1 MTTSVLIVT
10 YRAAEAA
17 IDCLTSLT
25 PLTKGADSD
34 AAAEIIVVDN
44 ASGDGTAERIAA
56 RFPQVTLIEAG
67 ENLGFARAVNL
78 AAGHATGDVL
88 VLLNPDTIVHDGAIG
103 HLARFARANPD
114 AGLVGGRTLTP
125 AGELDPRSCWGAP
138 SAWSMVCF
146 ATGLS
151 MLFKRNRV
159 LDPESLGRWERDS
172 VREVGVVSGCLLAVR
187 REVWDQLGG
196 FDPSFFMYG
205 EDVDLSLRAA
215 RLGYRPMITPRA
227 VVTHIGGASSSV
239 HVERLVLLM
248 KGKVSL
254 VARHGPPAGR
264 ALLAAG
270 VAVRAVASVAAGSRD
285 KGWPALWR
293 RRREWLD
300 GYPARRREHVLSG
313 REVS

>member
-103 HLARFARANPD
+103 HLAGFARANPD

-159 LDPESLGRWERDS
+159 LDPESLGRWSGIRSERS
-172 VREVGVVSGCLLAVR
+172 
-187 REVWDQLGG
+187 
-196 FDPSFFMYG
+196 
-205 EDVDLSLRAA
+205 
-215 RLGYRPMITPRA
+215 
-227 VVTHIGGASSSV
+227 ASSPAACS
-239 HVERLVLLM
+239 R
-248 KGKVSL
+248 S
-254 VARHGPPAGR
+254 AGR
-264 ALLAAG
+264 SGTSSAASTRRSSCTG
-270 VAVRAVASVAAGSRD
+270 RTSTCRCARPGS
-285 KGWPALWR
+285 GT
-293 RRREWLD
+293 
-300 GYPARRREHVLSG
+300 AR
-313 REVS
+313 

>member
-1 MTTSVLIVT
+1 VTTSVLIVT
-10 YRAAEAA
+10 YRATEAA

-25 PLTKGADSD
+25 AGAD
-34 AAAEIIVVDN
+34 AGAEVIVVDN

-56 RFPQVTLIEAG
+56 RFPRVRLIEAG

-103 HLARFARANPD
+103 HLAEFARAHPD

-125 AGELDPRSCWGAP
+125 AGDLDPHSCWGVP

-151 MLFKRNRV
+151 TLFKHSRV
-159 LDPESLGRWERDS
+159 LDPESLGRWQRDS

-215 RLGYRPMITPRA
+215 RLGYRPLITPRA

-254 VARHGPPAGR
+254 MARHGPAAGR

-270 VAVRAVASVAAGSRD
+270 VALRAATCVAAGARD

-300 GYPARRREHVLSG
+300 GYPNRRRERTLTG
-313 REVS
+313 REA